1 MSARSRTLLPMRAVR
16 PISLVLALVLAVPV
30 GGCSTQPGAQ
40 AWAALVCTALSPW
53 RSQIDSL
60 TNRTQQQMTTKTTPG
75 QAKEN
80 LARLFD
86 GAAAASEQARAEV
99 ERAGVPDVTNGD
111 VIADGFLGSLAGIRD
126 AYGTARSGIQALP
139 TSPAE
144 TFYTEVGK
152 VVERLTAEYE
162 RSSLDTTKLES
173 VELQRAFDS
182 LPECQ

>member
-1 MSARSRTLLPMRAVR
+1 MRAVR
-16 PISLVLALVLAVPV
+16 PISLALVLVLALPV
-30 GGCSTQPGAQ
+30 SGCSAQPGPQ
-40 AWAALVCTALSPW
+40 AWAALVCSALSPW
-53 RSQIDSL
+53 RSEIDSL
-60 TNRTQQQMTTKTTPG
+60 TSRTQQQMTTKTTPG

-86 GAAAASEQARAEV
+86 GAATASEEARVEV

-111 VIADGFLGSLAGIRD
+111 QIADGFLGSLAGIRD
-126 AYGTARSGIQALP
+126 AYGNARTGIQALA
-139 TSPAE
+139 TSPAKI
-144 TFYTEVGK
+144 FYDEVGR

-162 RSSLDTTKLES
+162 KSSLDTTKLES